1 MVFKNREEAGRL
13 LAKALRDYKGHD
25 VVVLAIPRGG
35 VVVGYYVAEELGC
48 PLDVI
53 VPRKLGAPLQ
63 PELAIGAVAEDGTT
77 VLNEDLIESM
87 GIPQQYIERKIRE
100 EVAEIKRRVSLYRSG
115 REAIPVKDKIVILV
129 DDGLATG
136 ATMRAA
142 INYIKKFGPKVIVVA
157 VPVAPPEV
165 VRSLRREV
173 DKVVCLSTPE
183 PFFAIGQFYEEFEQ
197 VEDEE
202 VIRLLSARRGSA

>member
-1 MVFKNREEAGRL
+1 MFFKNREEAGRL
-13 LAKALRDYKGHD
+13 LAKALKDYKGCD

-35 VVVGYYVAEELGC
+35 VVVGYHVAEELDC

-53 VPRKLGAPLQ
+53 IPRKLGAPLQ
-63 PELAIGAVAEDGTT
+63 PELAIGAVAENGTS
-77 VLNEDLIESM
+77 VLNEELIESM
-87 GIPQQYIERKIRE
+87 GVSRQYIERKIKE
-100 EVAEIKRRVSLYRSG
+100 EVAEIRRRVSLYRSG
-115 REAIPVKDKIVILV
+115 RDAIPIKDKIVILV

-142 INYIKKFGPKVIVVA
+142 INYVKKFGPKAIVVA
-157 VPVAPPEV
+157 VPVAPPDV
-165 VRSLRREV
+165 VKSLRREV
-173 DKVVCLSTPE
+173 DRVVCLSTPE
-183 PFFAIGQFYEEFEQ
+183 PFYAIGQFYEEFEQ

>member
-13 LAKALRDYKGHD
+13 LAKALKDYKGYD
-25 VVVLAIPRGG
+25 CVVLAIPRGG

-53 VPRKLGAPLQ
+53 IPRKLGAPLQ

-87 GIPQQYIERKIRE
+87 GVSQQYIERKIKE
-100 EVAEIKRRVSLYRSG
+100 EVAEIRRRASLYRSG
-115 REAIPVKDKIVILV
+115 REMIPIKDKIAILV

-136 ATMRAA
+136 ATMKAA
-142 INYIKKFGPKVIVVA
+142 ISYIKRLGPKAIVVA
-157 VPVAPPEV
+157 VPVAPPDV

-202 VIRLLSARRGSA
+202 VIRLLSARRGPT